1 MGVKWLHVSVMGW
14 EGRVMCWGAKV
25 RVFQISTYD
34 FVVKFEWFLTPE
46 KVNSSSENVVAF
58 SIQGNF
64 DFTILM
70 Y

>member
-1 MGVKWLHVSVMGW
+1 MGW
-14 EGRVMCWGAKV
+14 EGRVMSWGAKV

-34 FVVKFEWFLTPE
+34 FVVKFEWFLIPE
-46 KVNSSSENVVAF
+46 KVNSSSSISENVVAF